1 VLLSL
6 LNEEEKKF
14 SSHLM
19 EEEKFYREKTKDLEC
34 SKGEEKQNDLLSMSG
49 GKKGSYTFF
58 F

>member
-1 VLLSL
+1 MKKK
-6 LNEEEKKF
+6 KKF